1 MSNLVIQRR
10 FKAARDEASLSHFIP
25 YSAQIAPYAVIGRNG
40 SFFATWRLTGIPFE
54 TADDESLEIKSQA
67 LNLLYRSL
75 PSGTEITVHRI
86 RRPFSTRSLLLL
98 NPALPAISRC
108 ATTIISAA
116 RR

>member
-67 LNLLYRSL
+67 LNLS
-75 PSGTEITVHRI
+75 
-86 RRPFSTRSLLLL
+86 SLLNVSSTGTPFFS
-98 NPALPAISRC
+98 NPLIF
-108 ATTIISAA
+108 
-116 RR
+116 

>member
-75 PSGTEITVHRI
+75 PSGT
-86 RRPFSTRSLLLL
+86 
-98 NPALPAISRC
+98 
-108 ATTIISAA
+108 
-116 RR
+116 